1 MNITAAF
8 RPLLMLALL
17 TFASSALAQRL
28 PVGDFFKDPEF
39 TSVSLSPDGKHITV
53 SVPRGDRTQLAAF
66 QVDGMKL
73 VGKWDY
79 GENRHIERVRWVN
92 DERFIMYVSRKTGR
106 FDFRV
111 GTPDLHL
118 SNVDGKKR
126 TSIPNGGTYQI
137 VGMNWDDPDTIL
149 VQRSVD
155 AAFLFKMNV
164 YSGRTS
170 TMARA
175 PLRYGS
181 FVVDSK
187 NQVRYAVGQRT
198 EDGPIVTLR
207 RDGEDWATIH
217 EAEMGESV
225 MRPLGFD
232 RDAERVLF
240 AVSDAGEPMRL
251 ARVAPETNQ
260 QELLSRNDR
269 VDFSDLLLSADQRQV
284 LAVQYEDGTPAY
296 DFIEPEHPESKVYAG
311 LINAFPNH
319 AVSFGGISRDG
330 RYILLRTYSDVDPG
344 SYYLF
349 DRQAGQARFLLAAR
363 EWIDPD
369 KMSPMR
375 AISLTARDGTPLH
388 GYLTVPKGSEGKNLP
403 LILNPHGGPHGIR
416 DTWGFNPEVQF
427 LANRGYAV
435 LQINFRGSGGY
446 GNSFERK
453 GYRNWGATMV
463 DDMTDAVDWA
473 IAQGIADPQRVCTYG
488 ASYGG
493 YAALQSV
500 VRNPEK
506 YRCAIGYVGVY
517 SIPLMFKDGD
527 IPQSESGR
535 AYLRRIHPESLAE
548 QQAQSAAFNI
558 DRIRIPVMLVQ
569 GGKDE
574 RVPPSQYRALKDGL
588 TNAGRPPEE
597 DILESKEGHGFYN
610 FDNQVRLYTRMEQFL
625 DRHIGAGA
633 H

>member
-232 RDAERVLF
+232 RDDERVLF
-240 AVSDAGEPMRL
+240 AVSDSGEPMRL
-251 ARVAPETNQ
+251 ARIAPETNQ
-260 QELLSRNDR
+260 QELLSRNER

-453 GYRNWGATMV
+453 GYRNWGTTMV

-506 YRCAIGYVGVY
+506 YRCTVGYVGVY

>member
-232 RDAERVLF
+232 RDDERVLF

-251 ARVAPETNQ
+251 ARIAPETNQ
-260 QELLSRNDR
+260 QELLSRNER

-453 GYRNWGATMV
+453 GYRNWGTTMV

-506 YRCAIGYVGVY
+506 YRCTVGYVGVY

>member
-137 VGMNWDDPDTIL
+137 VDMNWDDPDTIL

-232 RDAERVLF
+232 RDDERVLF

-260 QELLSRNDR
+260 QELLSRNER

-453 GYRNWGATMV
+453 GYRNWGTTMV